1 MRGCVLWSGVRVG
14 LAATL
19 LVTAGAATGV
29 LAQGTAKAMD
39 DLPSSKQLGAVP
51 GSPQRVNSEPV
62 SMAVS
67 PDGRYVVTVNA
78 GYGTFESK
86 YEQSLAVMDTRT
98 GRVVDFPDERTATT
112 GKQTLYSG
120 LAFSGDGRHLYAS
133 MASLTDPTGSDKG
146 DVGNGIVVYR
156 FDAGKITPE
165 RLIPIGLQK
174 LEGARRTKL
183 VGGKDGAMGVPYPA
197 AIAVVERVDK
207 RIGELGLRYTAI
219 EQQLLVAD
227 NLSDDVLLMN
237 AAMGWVEKRFDLS
250 ETDAVPGTY
259 PVAVAVSKDGARG
272 FVALWNSSEVVE
284 LDLVNGTVGR
294 RLALLKP
301 SDPVKPGTHPCALE
315 MSPDG
320 KTLYVALANR
330 DAVAAVDISGGTSQ
344 LSESRRA
351 TPASKDRSPGTPT
364 GAPKY
369 PTHDDRTVMNGAPN
383 SSKSPSSP
391 KFAVK
396 GYYDMRLPGQSYFG
410 AEPVALAVSADGS
423 RLYAANMGS
432 DAVAVIDTRKLTAAA
447 AKQGMVEPVG
457 FIPTEWMPMSLA
469 LVPTHRDKAA
479 MDGAPGN
486 IGRGTGKSEK
496 LYIATDK
503 GRGTGPNNFAQRVTA
518 TAIPK
523 TKQEFTYIATL
534 LYGSLAAVDVG
545 AVDLKAATAEVMQ
558 SNRMRA
564 AAERIE
570 FAANGSASANTKA
583 EADSSAN
590 TPASTNRSPGTPSAL
605 RNDKKNYGDD
615 KQRSGDDNQGA
626 GPIKHVIYIIK
637 ENRTYDQL
645 FGDLKQNGRPV
656 GNGDAGLA
664 MYGESVTPN
673 QHKLALQFGVLDNFF
688 DSGEVSGDGHE
699 WSNAAISTDYN
710 EKTWQQQYRNAQR
723 TYDYEG
729 VVSNGYPLLQKIADV
744 NEPASGYMWGNA
756 EAHGRTH
763 YNFGE
768 FISSTFC
775 DMKKSGSMQE
785 GPLLES
791 VKCARVAI
799 QKGEAIPAEWGGGV
813 SRWPW
818 AIPLLAG
825 NVATKPEL
833 VGHFAAESP
842 DFNLRV
848 PDQIRAEVFL
858 RHFAGWV
865 RERAAGKDTMP
876 NYITV
881 RLGDDHTAGTT
892 VGGPTPKASVADNDL
907 AVGRVVDAVS
917 HSAYW
922 EDTAIFILED
932 DAQNGADH
940 VDAHRSL
947 ALVVSKYSPRAVG
960 GGAFVDSHFY
970 TTVSVVRT
978 METLLGLPP
987 MNNNDALA
995 PLMGPMFTGPGDQRP
1010 FAADYANRENGL
1022 IYTANAKTAVGARE
1036 SAKMDFTHADRADA
1050 SKLNVILWR
1059 DAMGDAAVPAQLTE
1073 KQKRAKKDDDD

>member
-1 MRGCVLWSGVRVG
+1 LGAIL
-14 LAATL
+14 LAA
-19 LVTAGAATGV
+19 VGAATGV
-29 LAQGTAKAMD
+29 GAQGQGTVV
-39 DLPSSKQLGAVP
+39 DLPSSKQIVGVVP

-86 YEQSLAVMDTRT
+86 YEQSLAVMDTQT
-98 GRVVDFPDERTATT
+98 GRVEDYPDERTATT

-133 MASLTDPTGSDKG
+133 MASLTDPTGSEKG
-146 DVGNGIVVYR
+146 DVGNGIAMYG
-156 FDAGKITPE
+156 FNEGKIMPE
-165 RLIPIGLQK
+165 RIIPIGLQK
-174 LEGARRTKL
+174 LAGERRTRL
-183 VGGKDGAMGVPYPA
+183 IGGKDGALGVPYPA
-197 AIAVVERVDK
+197 AIAVLGPLLRTE
-207 RIGELGLRYTAI
+207 GGFATNPAPGSGTAEL
-219 EQQLLVAD
+219 LLVAD
-227 NLSDDVLLMN
+227 NLSDDVLMLDTRTN
-237 AAMGWVEKRFDLS
+237 WVHRFDLS
-250 ETDAVPGTY
+250 ESDTVPGTY
-259 PVAVAVSKDGARG
+259 PVALAVTKDGARG
-272 FVALWNSSEVVE
+272 FVALWNASEVVE
-284 LDLVNGTVGR
+284 LDLKNGIVGR

-315 MSPDG
+315 ISPDG

-330 DAVAAVDISGGTSQ
+330 DAVAAVDISG
-344 LSESRRA
+344 R
-351 TPASKDRSPGTPT
+351 
-364 GAPKY
+364 Y
-369 PTHDDRTVMNGAPN
+369 PTHRDKAAMDGAPGSLKLL
-383 SSKSPSSP
+383 SSS

-396 GYYDMRLPGQSYFG
+396 GYFDTRLAGQSYFG
-410 AEPVALAVSADGS
+410 AEPVALALSADGKT
-423 RLYAANMGS
+423 LYVANMGS

-469 LVPTHRDKAA
+469 VVT
-479 MDGAPGN
+479 GN
-486 IGRGTGKSEK
+486 REQGTGKSEK

-503 GRGTGPNNFAQRVTA
+503 GRGTGPNDFAQRQVGGSA
-518 TAIPK
+518 SSPK
-523 TKQEFTYIATL
+523 TKRDFSYIATL

-564 AAERIE
+564 AEERIA
-570 FAANGSASANTKA
+570 FAWNVSAK
-583 EADSSAN
+583 ADSSA
-590 TPASTNRSPGTPSAL
+590 TL
-605 RNDKKNYGDD
+605 RNDKHNIGGDKQKDGDD
-615 KQRSGDDNQGA
+615 KQGA

-645 FGDLKQNGRPV
+645 FGDLRQDGKPV

-664 MYGESVTPN
+664 MYGEAVTPN
-673 QHKLALQFGVLDNFF
+673 QHELALQFGVLDNFF
-688 DSGEVSGDGHE
+688 DSAEVSSDGHV
-699 WSNAAISTDYN
+699 WSNAAIGTDYL
-710 EKTWQQQYRNAQR
+710 EKTWQQGYRNAQR

-729 VVSNGYPLLQKIADV
+729 MVAEGYPLLQKIPDV
-744 NEPASGYMWGNA
+744 VEPASGYMWGNA
-756 EAHGRTH
+756 EAHGKTH
-763 YNFGE
+763 YNFAE
-768 FISSTFC
+768 YISSTFC
-775 DMKKSGSMQE
+775 DAKKGENPQEETLQE
-785 GPLLES
+785 GT
-791 VKCARVAI
+791 KCARVAI
-799 QKGEAIPAEWGGGV
+799 QPGEAIPAEWGGGV
-813 SRWPW
+813 NKWGW
-818 AIPLLAG
+818 AIPLIAK

-833 VGHFAAESP
+833 VGHFAVEAP
-842 DFNLRV
+842 DFNLRI
-848 PDQIRAEVFL
+848 PDQIRAEIFL

-865 RERAAGKDTMP
+865 GERTAGKDMMP
-876 NYITV
+876 NYITL
-881 RLGDDHTAGTT
+881 RLPNDHTAGTT

-947 ALVVSKYSPRAVG
+947 ALVVSKYSPRAAD

-995 PLMGPMFTGPGDQRP
+995 PVMGSMFAGTGDQRP

-1022 IYTANAKTAVGARE
+1022 IYTANAATAVGAKE
-1036 SAKMDFTHADRADA
+1036 SAKMDFTHADRAPTQ
-1050 SKLNVILWR
+1050 KLNVILWR
-1059 DAMGDAAVPAQLTE
+1059 DAMGDREVPAQLTE